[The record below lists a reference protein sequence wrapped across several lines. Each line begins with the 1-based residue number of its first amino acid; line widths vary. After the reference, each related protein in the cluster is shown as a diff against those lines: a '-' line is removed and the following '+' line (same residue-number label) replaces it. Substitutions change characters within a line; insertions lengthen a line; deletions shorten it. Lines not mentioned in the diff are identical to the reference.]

1 MSKFFFIIQ
10 CVFLFAKCHGH
21 KEGNYLGGNKDVQ
34 SNIIIENNLIGKW
47 GGLDEKTP
55 VWDIRKDS
63 IYYFQHLKVYSYEI
77 INKNMIINFGNS
89 STVLKNIHV
98 KKDTLFF
105 VDDAGLLI
113 KGYRFKE

>member
-1 MSKFFFIIQ
+1 
-10 CVFLFAKCHGH
+10 
-21 KEGNYLGGNKDVQ
+21 
-34 SNIIIENNLIGKW
+34 
-47 GGLDEKTP
+47 
-55 VWDIRKDS
+55 
-63 IYYFQHLKVYSYEI
+63 
-77 INKNMIINFGNS
+77 MIINFGNS